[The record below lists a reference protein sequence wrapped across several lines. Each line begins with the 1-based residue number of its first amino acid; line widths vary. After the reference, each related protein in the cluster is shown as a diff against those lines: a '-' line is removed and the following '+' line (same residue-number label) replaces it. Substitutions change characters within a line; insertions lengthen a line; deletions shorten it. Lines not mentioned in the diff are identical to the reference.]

1 MISAIRVVIHG
12 RVEGIGYRAWA
23 VATAPQ
29 LGVAGWVSNRTDGTV
44 EAVFRGEESMIAEM
58 FEACKVGPPA
68 AHVER
73 IESFTW
79 KEDVGGLFAARP
91 TV

>member
-12 RVEGIGYRAWA
+12 RVQNIGYRAWT
-23 VATAPQ
+23 VETATH
-29 LGVAGWVSNRTDGTV
+29 LGLAGWVRNRSDGTV
-44 EAVFRGEESMIAEM
+44 EAVFRGEEAMIAEM
-58 FEACKVGPPA
+58 FEACKTGPA
-68 AHVER
+68 NAHVER